1 MRNSNIVFVDKMISN
16 EKVVN
21 YNVVYFS
28 RSTTFS
34 FVISLSKVVYETHA
48 TSKIIIKILENL
60 RINIWGA

>member
-1 MRNSNIVFVDKMISN
+1 MISN

-60 RINIWGA
+60 RINIWGT